1 MRPSGLLTWGARVL
15 SISDVVAGYGLGTV
29 LHGISL
35 QVNEGQAVAVVGP
48 NGAGKTTLLKCVTGQ
63 LRPASGAV
71 TFESENLVGIPTA
84 SIVARGISL
93 VPEGRRIY
101 RSLSVK
107 ENLLIGGYLIRR
119 GKGRDAEY
127 AKMLDLFPELKKR
140 LNVSGASLSG
150 GEQQMLAIARALM
163 AKPKLLL
170 VDEGSLGLSPL
181 LVERLCDLLKR
192 LRQELGLTL
201 LLVEQGAVVASA
213 VATRTFV
220 MSDGALVEQGSS
232 EYERLAKQYF
242 GEVPT

>member
-1 MRPSGLLTWGARVL
+1 ML
-15 SISDVVAGYGLGTV
+15 SIRDVVAGYGLGTV

-35 QVNEGQAVAVVGP
+35 EVNEGQAVAVVGP
-48 NGAGKTTLLKCVTGQ
+48 NGAGKTTLLKCVMGQ

-71 TFESENLVGIPTA
+71 VFESANLVGMPTA

-163 AKPKLLL
+163 ARPKLLL

-242 GEVPT
+242 GEVPA